1 MLILPAMDVGRP
13 PEPAIPA
20 AAAILSAELE
30 ASLTRELARVW
41 RDLNHNFFK
50 GSMKTPILRLI
61 PTRDVLGRWD
71 RRLRTIELARPFV
84 LEASWGSVIEVLKHE
99 MAHQYAHEVLGAL
112 DESAHGPAFRQVC
125 ERLGIDAA
133 ASGPVPPQAP
143 SERDQRRARLV
154 KRVTDLLALARS
166 SNRHEAENAAAV
178 AQRLMLKHNIELGND
193 AERARFGFRHLGE
206 PKGRVQESEH
216 ILAALLAEHFFVEAI
231 WVPAYRPHDGKR
243 GSVLEICGTA
253 DNLELAGYVHAFLLG
268 TAERLWLEHKREHR
282 IASNRDRRTYLA
294 GVMEGFR
301 DRLATEKKRS
311 QKEGLVWVKDADLQ
325 RYQRVRHPYVR
336 SVRLMGHGMSEAR
349 VHGRAAG
356 RNIVLHR
363 GVTSSGG
370 GTRGALPPR
379 RS

>member
-1 MLILPAMDVGRP
+1 MDVGP
-13 PEPAIPA
+13 LPEPAIPA
-20 AAAILSAELE
+20 AAEILSAELE
-30 ASLTRELARVW
+30 AALTRELARVW

-50 GSMKTPILRLI
+50 GAMKTPIVRLI
-61 PTRDVLGRWD
+61 ETKDVLGRWD
-71 RRLRTIELARPFV
+71 RRLRTIEVARAFV
-84 LEASWGSVIEVLKHE
+84 LSASWGSVVEVLKHE
-99 MAHQYAHEVLGAL
+99 MAHQYAHEVLGAV

-133 ASGPVPPQAP
+133 ASGPVPAAD
-143 SERDQRRARLV
+143 EGEADIRRARLV

-178 AQRLMLKHNIELGND
+178 AHRLMLKHNIAASGSD
-193 AERARFGFRHLGE
+193 ERRYGFRHLGE
-206 PKGRVQESEH
+206 PKGRVQEAEH
-216 ILAALLAEHFFVEAI
+216 ILAALLAEHYFVEAI
-231 WVPAYRPHDGKR
+231 WVPAYRPQDGKR
-243 GSVLEICGTA
+243 GSVLEICGTR

-268 TAERLWLEHKREHR
+268 TAERLWLEHKRER
-282 IASNRDRRTYLA
+282 GIASNRDRRTYLA

-301 DRLATEKKRS
+301 ERLATESKRS

-325 RYQRVRHPYVR
+325 RYQRTRHPYIR

-363 GVTSSGG
+363 GVSSGSG
-370 GTRGALPPR
+370 GVRGALPPR